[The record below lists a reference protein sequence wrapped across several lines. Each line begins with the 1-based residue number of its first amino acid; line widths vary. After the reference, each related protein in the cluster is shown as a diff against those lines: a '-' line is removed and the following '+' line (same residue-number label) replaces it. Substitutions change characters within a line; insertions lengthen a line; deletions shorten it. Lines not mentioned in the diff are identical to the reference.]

1 MIFYKKYDIIY
12 IENKGKEMINM
23 KAVVRKRKSWT
34 ESIKEVDVLKEQV
47 VALTEA
53 VENLD
58 EDNAR
63 LIMEKAEL
71 RQELDEAT
79 SGMNAMVKFWN
90 EAVIERDNARA
101 EAANLNLELM
111 EREFR
116 IDELVKRIKW
126 LESQVPH
133 KSTGVVS

>member
-1 MIFYKKYDIIY
+1 MIY
-12 IENKGKEMINM
+12 M
-23 KAVVRKRKSWT
+23 KVVVRERKPWV
-34 ESIKEVDVLKEQV
+34 EFIKEVGVLKQQV
-47 VALTEA
+47 VALTEV

-63 LIMEKAEL
+63 LVMEKAEL

-90 EAVIERDNARA
+90 EAVTERDNARA

-116 IDELVKRIKW
+116 IDEVVKRIKW
-126 LESQVPH
+126 LESQLPH
-133 KSTGVVS
+133 KSTEVVS

>member
-1 MIFYKKYDIIY
+1 
-12 IENKGKEMINM
+12 MINM
-23 KAVVRKRKSWT
+23 KAVVRKRKFWT

-63 LIMEKAEL
+63 LVVEKAEL

-90 EAVIERDNARA
+90 EAITERDNARA

-126 LESQVPH
+126 LESQLPN
-133 KSTGVVS
+133 KSTEVVS

>member
-1 MIFYKKYDIIY
+1 
-12 IENKGKEMINM
+12 MINM

-133 KSTGVVS
+133 KSTAVVS

>member
-1 MIFYKKYDIIY
+1 MIY
-12 IENKGKEMINM
+12 M
-23 KAVVRKRKSWT
+23 KVVVGERKSWM
-34 ESIKEVDVLKEQV
+34 ESVKEVGVLKQQV
-47 VALTEA
+47 TALTEA

-63 LIMEKAEL
+63 LVMEKAEL

-90 EAVIERDNARA
+90 EAVTERDNARA

-126 LESQVPH
+126 LESQLPH
-133 KSTGVVS
+133 KSTEVVS

>member
-1 MIFYKKYDIIY
+1 
-12 IENKGKEMINM
+12 M
-23 KAVVRKRKSWT
+23 KVVVRERKSWM
-34 ESIKEVDVLKEQV
+34 ESVKEVGMLKQQV

-63 LIMEKAEL
+63 LVMEKAEL

-90 EAVIERDNARA
+90 EAIIERDNARA

-111 EREFR
+111 ERECR
-116 IDELVKRIKW
+116 IDELERRIEW
-126 LESQVPH
+126 LQAHSNTEADF
-133 KSTGVVS
+133 VS

>member
-1 MIFYKKYDIIY
+1 MIY
-12 IENKGKEMINM
+12 M
-23 KAVVRKRKSWT
+23 KVIVRERKSWM
-34 ESIKEVDVLKEQV
+34 ESVKEVGVLKQQV
-47 VALTEA
+47 TALTEA
-53 VENLD
+53 VDTLN
-58 EDNAR
+58 EDNACR
-63 LIMEKAEL
+63 VMEKAEL

-90 EAVIERDNARA
+90 EAITERDNARA
-101 EAANLNLELM
+101 EATNLNLELM

>member
-1 MIFYKKYDIIY
+1 LIFIKKYDIIY
-12 IENKGKEMINM
+12 IESKRKEMIYM
-23 KAVVRKRKSWT
+23 KVVVRERKSWM
-34 ESIKEVDVLKEQV
+34 ESVKEVGVLKQQV
-47 VALTEA
+47 TALTEA
-53 VENLD
+53 VENLN

-63 LIMEKAEL
+63 LVMEKAEL
-71 RQELDEAT
+71 HQELDEAV

-90 EAVIERDNARA
+90 EAITERDNARA

-111 EREFR
+111 EREFH

-126 LESQVPH
+126 LESQLPH

>member
-1 MIFYKKYDIIY
+1 
-12 IENKGKEMINM
+12 M
-23 KAVVRKRKSWT
+23 KVVVRERKSWM
-34 ESIKEVDVLKEQV
+34 ESVKEVGMLKQQV
-47 VALTEA
+47 TVLTEA
-53 VENLD
+53 VENLN

-63 LIMEKAEL
+63 LVMEKAEL

-90 EAVIERDNARA
+90 EAITERDNARA
-101 EAANLNLELM
+101 EAANLNLELV

-126 LESQVPH
+126 LESQLPH
-133 KSTGVVS
+133 KSTEVVS

>member
-1 MIFYKKYDIIY
+1 LIFIKKYDIIY
-12 IENKGKEMINM
+12 IESKGKEMINM
-23 KAVVRKRKSWT
+23 KVVVRERKSWT

-47 VALTEA
+47 IALTEA

-90 EAVIERDNARA
+90 EAVTERDNARA

-116 IDELVKRIKW
+116 IDELVNRIKW
-126 LESQVPH
+126 LESQLPH
-133 KSTGVVS
+133 KSTEIVS